1 MSNINN
7 SIDGIDCSKYLSSTL
22 DGIDFNKYSSSTVYS
37 DSSLNGTIDTWSDGI
52 PVQIVKTDPN
62 DVIMCQISDDIDMDE
77 YKMIYQELKKVFP
90 NNDILLV
97 NSNVVKNITIFKP
110 KEEIV
115 PPFLERDTY
124 LNTTERSYGINDILY

>member
-1 MSNINN
+1 MCNINN
-7 SIDGIDCSKYLSSTL
+7 SIDGIDFSKHSSSTL
-22 DGIDFNKYSSSTVYS
+22 DGIDFSKYSSSPIYP
-37 DSSLNGTIDTWSDGI
+37 DSSLNGTVDVWSDGI

-97 NSNVVKNITIFKP
+97 NNNIIKNITIFKP
-110 KEEIV
+110 KEEA
-115 PPFLERDTY
+115 PFLEKDTY
-124 LNTTERSYGINDILY
+124 LNKTERQFSLNDFLY

>member
-1 MSNINN
+1 MYNINN
-7 SIDGIDCSKYLSSTL
+7 SIDGID
-22 DGIDFNKYSSSTVYS
+22 FARYSSSTIYPG
-37 DSSLNGTIDTWSDGI
+37 SSINGTVDTWSDGI
-52 PVQIVKTDPN
+52 PVQIVETNPN

-77 YKMIYQELKKVFP
+77 YKFLYQELKKVFP

-115 PPFLERDTY
+115 APFLEKDTY
-124 LNTTERSYGINDILY
+124 LNTTEGSYGINDFLY